1 MQLELTH
8 WFQLIASSSIFFFF
22 IIVNAIQ
29 NLIKTIEWIDIKIS
43 VIEFLL
49 NINVKRFK
57 NFHLFLYLH
66 FMNIVNSIRH
76 LIMYNT
82 VFSKLKYCNVC
93 NDTFQFCGILWR
105 WLLSHVSLQISLIRN
120 NCMQSE
126 SSYPILLHV
135 CCMPYPTIATD
146 NSSVIVKSP
155 TLPAWRH
162 QGWLISFAMQLCVVW
177 RSSHPQ
183 HVINALSTFLHHPI
197 ICQQGCQRS

>member
-82 VFSKLKYCNVC
+82 VFSKLKYCNVW
-93 NDTFQFCGILWR
+93 NDTLQYCGNLWG
-105 WLLSHVSLQISLIRN
+105 WLLSHRKTSWIATTVCRAKA
-120 NCMQSE
+120 
-126 SSYPILLHV
+126 PILSYCMYAV
-135 CCMPYPTIATD
+135 CHIPL
-146 NSSVIVKSP
+146 S
-155 TLPAWRH
+155 R
-162 QGWLISFAMQLCVVW
+162 LIIHLLLSRVPPFQLDDTKDDWSFAMQLCVVW